1 MNKYYA
7 WQSSVHVQIHNSILS
22 TVLDKT
28 VFENDTEIK
37 FFQTSIS
44 SSSKSITLS
53 ITTYKY
59 NADQSGKKKSMTVA
73 SLGQLDSFLGCMV
86 PD

>member
-1 MNKYYA
+1 MLFHSNYFA
-7 WQSSVHVQIHNSILS
+7 
-22 TVLDKT
+22 
-28 VFENDTEIK
+28 FEFLKD
-37 FFQTSIS
+37 
-44 SSSKSITLS
+44 